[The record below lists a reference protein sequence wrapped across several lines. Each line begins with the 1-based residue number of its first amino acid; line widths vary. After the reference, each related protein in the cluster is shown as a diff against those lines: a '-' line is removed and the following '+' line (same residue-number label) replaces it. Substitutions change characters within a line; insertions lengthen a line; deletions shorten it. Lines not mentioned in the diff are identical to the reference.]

1 MDYEK
6 LGEITGKAWR
16 LGHMEGDGG
25 ASHEAC
31 STALDEL
38 RVPQEEREAF
48 YRGWVAGVEAVDE
61 NAKGLSSST
70 PAPGNPAS

>member
-1 MDYEK
+1 MDYYK
-6 LGEITGKAWR
+6 LGEVAGKAWR

-31 STALDEL
+31 SIALDTL
-38 RVPQEEREAF
+38 HVPQEERMDF

-70 PAPGNPAS
+70 PTPGNPGS